1 MDGVNS
7 LCGPVVTARN
17 KGVPRMKTVR
27 HAAFA
32 ILLVSIVI
40 AASCVTKQSVIGLR
54 QRVVPGSS
62 VAVIVDH
69 PNNIKNLVIARFINK
84 SYQVTAFNAS
94 DIYEMKD
101 VFDIKDFKKVSYNV
115 GVKDD
120 DKSLMSMERS
130 FDSIYKLHVYNFELS
145 KAETLAKI
153 RQKWNV
159 NYLILMDLRDW
170 EDVCWGRAIN
180 LETFEVVWVENYPT
194 RYGDNPERIVDHFIS
209 SMSGGK

>member
-1 MDGVNS
+1 MNTG
-7 LCGPVVTARN
+7 RY
-17 KGVPRMKTVR
+17 
-27 HAAFA
+27 AALA
-32 ILLVSIVI
+32 ILVFSLSI
-40 AASCVTKQSVIGLR
+40 AASCVTKQPVVGLR
-54 QRVVPGSS
+54 QRVMPGSS

-69 PNNIKNLVIARFINK
+69 PNNIKNLVVARFIGRN
-84 SYQVTAFNAS
+84 YQVTAFNAA

-120 DKSLMSMERS
+120 DKSLLAMERS

-145 KAETLAKI
+145 EAETLAQI

-159 NYLILMDLRDW
+159 RYLILLDLKDW
-170 EDVCWGRAIN
+170 EDVCWGRAIS
-180 LETFEVVWVENYPT
+180 LDTFEIVWVENYPT
-194 RYGDNPERIVDHFIS
+194 RFGDTPERIVDHFIA

>member
-1 MDGVNS
+1 MKKMSYAAAAMLLFSIVLTFS
-7 LCGPVVTARN
+7 CSTKQPVV
-17 KGVPRMKTVR
+17 
-27 HAAFA
+27 
-32 ILLVSIVI
+32 
-40 AASCVTKQSVIGLR
+40 GLR
-54 QRVVPGSS
+54 QRVLPGSS

-69 PNNIKNLVIARFINK
+69 PNNIKNLVISRFMLK
-84 SYQVTAFNAS
+84 SYPVTAFNAA

-120 DKSLMSMERS
+120 DKSLLAMERS
-130 FDSIYKLHVYNFELS
+130 FDSIYKLHVYNFEIS
-145 KAETLAKI
+145 KAETLAQI

-159 NYLILMDLRDW
+159 RYLVLLDLRDW

-180 LETFEVVWVENYPT
+180 LENFEVVWVENYPT
-194 RYGDNPERIVDHFIS
+194 RYGDTPERIVDHFIS